1 MKRKNVMRF
10 LATAITVC
18 MMSTNVTWA
27 SSDVSTP
34 PVETDQ
40 EQSDMLEETGENGQ
54 EQETEGNEESTV
66 VPEEESEFEEE
77 TENSENGIALQNE
90 ESDRARRRRADRIK
104 GKQLEISGWS
114 VNRRRNFPVSF
125 CLSQCLGKREWPL
138 CE

>member
-77 TENSENGIALQNE
+77 TENSEN
-90 ESDRARRRRADRIK
+90 RRRRADRIK